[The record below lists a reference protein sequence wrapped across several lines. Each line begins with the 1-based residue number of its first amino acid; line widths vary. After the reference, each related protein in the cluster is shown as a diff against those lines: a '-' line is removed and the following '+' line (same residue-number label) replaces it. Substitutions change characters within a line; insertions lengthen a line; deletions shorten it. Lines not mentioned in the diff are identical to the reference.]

1 MNILKKQQIT
11 YFENLKHIFFLAF
24 DWRIGKNPDRIDLLV
39 VLEDHEV
46 FGRIY
51 LNSRCIFVSF
61 KFCVIDFDIDALD
74 TDFLVLHTY

>member
-11 YFENLKHIFFLAF
+11 YFENLKHIFLLAF

-51 LNSRCIFVSF
+51 LNSRCIFVGF